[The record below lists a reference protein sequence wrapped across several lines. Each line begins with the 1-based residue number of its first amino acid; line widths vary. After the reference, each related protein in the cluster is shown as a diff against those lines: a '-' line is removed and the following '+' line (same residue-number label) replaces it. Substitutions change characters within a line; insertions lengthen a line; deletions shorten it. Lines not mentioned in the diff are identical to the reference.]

1 MSIICFKTKF
11 LYEYGVAEG
20 LEKEDMFP
28 EPCIMIFCYENH
40 CLIYHLVPPVA
51 VPNTTTSTGTSIFIS
66 QDVLEML
73 NRPENV
79 FVGDEIRKEVKGY
92 ADDQVKHLITF
103 DVLNHS
109 NPAFKFVSE
118 TQNLSTIGSRVM
130 KIKLVPNKLDSFAKW
145 EDPNLVVQQVENLV
159 VEAFT
164 LAKVGMALL
173 GGLVDF
179 YDDSEIIN

>member
-1 MSIICFKTKF
+1 
-11 LYEYGVAEG
+11 
-20 LEKEDMFP
+20 
-28 EPCIMIFCYENH
+28 
-40 CLIYHLVPPVA
+40 
-51 VPNTTTSTGTSIFIS
+51 
-66 QDVLEML
+66 ML

-118 TQNLSTIGSRVM
+118 TQNLSTIVSRVM